1 MVTMYVADGLRAP
14 LVSVEEFAEDSQQIL
29 MGKMYVAFPS
39 LANNIIV
46 RH

>member
-14 LVSVEEFAEDSQQIL
+14 LVSVKEFAEDSQQIS
-29 MGKMYVAFPS
+29 MEEMYVAFPS

-46 RH
+46 RY